1 MAVSGKRHFLTKFV
15 LVLLGTMVFAS
26 CSWLPWSKDK
36 DKEPLRDAGTIYIED
51 LERGTGA
58 KEPAQSK
65 KSPPTSPSH
74 EEKEQALPEIRGK
87 EEGGRGE
94 IALTPTAPADL
105 TFSPARALR
114 RKICVVNFEDKTGPH
129 EEKYGELAALRLLKE
144 LEKTQS
150 ALLVDK
156 EVVREALAR
165 EGIEPEGLLEPRAM
179 KEAHQILGIQA
190 FVAGSISDLHV
201 KSSPPV
207 GDEGIKSS
215 MASVRIELRLYDGS
229 TANLLRTFIGKNPSF
244 TSVET
249 GLHSDHRSILKAIDY
264 GIERII
270 DGIIRYVDFL
280 EWSSTVARVQDGKV
294 FINAGKLTG
303 LRVGNILD
311 VYEPGQEVIN
321 PVTKFSLGWTT
332 GERKGRL
339 MVTHLFGVDGSVA
352 EPVNGA
358 GFTANDVVK
367 VPQK

>member
-1 MAVSGKRHFLTKFV
+1 MANSGKRRFLAGFV
-15 LVLLGTMVFAS
+15 LVLLGTMLFAG

-36 DKEPLRDAGTIYIED
+36 DKEPLSDAETIYIED
-51 LERGTGA
+51 LERGKGP
-58 KEPAQSK
+58 KEPAQSEK
-65 KSPPTSPSH
+65 GPQRPPAH
-74 EEKEQALPEIRGK
+74 EGKERDLPEIKGK
-87 EEGGRGE
+87 QEPGRGP
-94 IALTPTAPADL
+94 IALAPTTPADL
-105 TFSPARALR
+105 TFSPARAFR
-114 RKICVVNFEDKTGPH
+114 RKICVVNFEDRTGPH
-129 EEKYGELAALRLLKE
+129 DEKYGELAALQLLKE
-144 LEKTQS
+144 LENTQR
-150 ALLVDK
+150 AVLVDK

-165 EGIEPEGLLEPRAM
+165 EGIEPEGFLEPHAM

-190 FVAGSISDLHV
+190 FVAGSISDLQV

-249 GLHSDHRSILKAIDY
+249 GLHSNHRSVLKAIDY
-264 GIERII
+264 GVGRVI
-270 DGIIRYVDFL
+270 DGILRYLDFL
-280 EWSSTVARVQDGKV
+280 EWSSTVARVEDGKV
-294 FINAGKLTG
+294 FINAGRLTG

-332 GERKGRL
+332 GERKGSV

-352 EPVNGA
+352 EPVNGV

>member
-1 MAVSGKRHFLTKFV
+1 MAVSGKRHFHTNFV
-15 LVLLGTMVFAS
+15 VVLLGTMVLVG
-26 CSWLPWSKDK
+26 CSWLPWSKSK
-36 DKEPLRDAGTIYIED
+36 DKEPHSDAETIYIED
-51 LERGTGA
+51 LERGKGHA
-58 KEPAQSK
+58 PPEKRPIKPPA
-65 KSPPTSPSH
+65 H
-74 EEKEQALPEIRGK
+74 EEKEQAVLEIKGK
-87 EEGGRGE
+87 EEPGRRE
-94 IALTPTAPADL
+94 IAPAPTAPPDL
-105 TFSPARALR
+105 TFSPARVLR
-114 RKICVVNFEDKTGPH
+114 RKICVVNFEDRTGPH

-150 ALLVDK
+150 SVLVDK
-156 EVVREALAR
+156 EVVQEALAKN
-165 EGIEPEGLLEPRAM
+165 GIEPEGLLEPRAM
-179 KEAHQILGIQA
+179 REAHQILGIQA
-190 FVAGSISDLHV
+190 FVAGSISDLQV

-207 GDEGIKSS
+207 GDEGIKSC

-249 GLHSDHRSILKAIDY
+249 GLHSNHRSVLKAIDY
-264 GIERII
+264 GVGRVI
-270 DGIIRYVDFL
+270 DGILRYLDFL
-280 EWSSTVARVQDGKV
+280 EWSSTVARVEDGKV
-294 FINAGKLTG
+294 FINAGRLTG
-303 LRVGNILD
+303 LRVGSILD

-332 GERKGRL
+332 GERKGSV

>member
-1 MAVSGKRHFLTKFV
+1 MPVSGKRRFLTGFIP
-15 LVLLGTMVFAS
+15 VLLGTMVFTG

-36 DKEPLRDAGTIYIED
+36 DKEPHSDAETIYIED
-51 LERGTGA
+51 LERGKG
-58 KEPAQSK
+58 PAQSEK
-65 KSPPTSPSH
+65 RPPRPPG
-74 EEKEQALPEIRGK
+74 EGEKEHALPEIKGK
-87 EEGGRGE
+87 EEPGRRE
-94 IALTPTAPADL
+94 IALAPTPPADL
-105 TFSPARALR
+105 TFSPARAFR
-114 RKICVVNFEDKTGPH
+114 RKICVINLEDRTGPH
-129 EEKYGELAALRLLKE
+129 DEKYGELAALKLLKE
-144 LEKTQS
+144 LEKAQG
-150 ALLVDK
+150 AVLVDK
-156 EVVREALAR
+156 EVVREALSR
-165 EGIEPEGLLEPRAM
+165 DGIEPQGLLEPHAM

-190 FVAGSISDLHV
+190 FVAGSISDLQV

-215 MASVRIELRLYDGS
+215 MASVRLEIRLYDGS

-249 GLHSDHRSILKAIDY
+249 GLHSDHRSVLRAIDY
-264 GIERII
+264 GIGRVI
-270 DGIIRYVDFL
+270 DGILRYLDFL

-294 FINAGKLTG
+294 FINAGRLTG

-311 VYEPGQEVIN
+311 VYEPGQEIIN

-332 GERKGRL
+332 GERKGSV